1 MSCSLKLLG
10 LGTINI
16 ALITVTTLYFKLL
29 LFFDYMSPTLIDPWA
44 SIIRLRNPA
53 SPIRCAPLSCG
64 PAPTSR
70 IAPYHRPP
78 PARCDR
84 PLPTAIIIAHR
95 ISKCDIILLLNIC
108 TIVLIDDLYLYVDTP
123 RCYLLVGR
131 VVSWWFI
138 LLLNEHVLR
147 EV

>member
-1 MSCSLKLLG
+1 MSCSLKFLWLS
-10 LGTINI
+10 TINI

-29 LFFDYMSPTLIDPWA
+29 LFFYYMSPTLIDPRA
-44 SIIRLRNPA
+44 SIIRLWDPA
-53 SPIRCAPLSCG
+53 SPIRCAPLSRG

-70 IAPYHRPP
+70 IAPYQWPP
-78 PARCDR
+78 PARCDW
-84 PLPTAIIIAHR
+84 PLPIIIAHR

-131 VVSWWFI
+131 VVPW
-138 LLLNEHVLR
+138 
-147 EV
+147 

>member
-10 LGTINI
+10 LSTIYI
-16 ALITVTTLYFKLL
+16 AFITVTTLYFKLL
-29 LFFDYMSPTLIDPWA
+29 LFFNYISPTLIDPRA

-64 PAPTSR
+64 PAPTSC

-84 PLPTAIIIAHR
+84 PLPIIIAHR
-95 ISKCDIILLLNIC
+95 ISKSDIILLLNIC

-131 VVSWWFI
+131 VVSW
-138 LLLNEHVLR
+138 
-147 EV
+147 